1 MILPHPR
8 VIQHPFLI
16 DCPDIFCVLLI
27 FVVYFTSEQNIG
39 NPQVPM
45 AQSNQ
50 KEPSIVV
57 QGLTYRF
64 QNGAPGL
71 NNVDLDLPSGS
82 RTLLIGGKNSIATL
96 TNLYGM

>member
-1 MILPHPR
+1 
-8 VIQHPFLI
+8 
-16 DCPDIFCVLLI
+16 
-27 FVVYFTSEQNIG
+27 
-39 NPQVPM
+39 M